1 VSTQQHAPEHMP
13 EHMPEHT
20 PRRYTSAALT
30 SGVVVAATCFV
41 VALLAEIA
49 GTEPGAGEMT
59 DLRAVLDGLLTF
71 TPWAWATLGVYAV
84 VVTPVVGLV
93 VTAWEYSSVGER
105 RTMGLAIAVF
115 AVLAT
120 SAVVAV
126 LR

>member
-1 VSTQQHAPEHMP
+1 VSTQQHAP

-30 SGVVVAATCFV
+30 SGVAVAAACFV
-41 VALLAEIA
+41 VALLAEIT

-59 DLRAVLDGLLTF
+59 DLRAVLDGLLTL

-93 VTAWEYSSVGER
+93 VTAWEYASVGDR
-105 RTMGLAIAVF
+105 RTMRLAIAVI

-120 SAVVAV
+120 SAVVAI

>member
-1 VSTQQHAPEHMP
+1 MSTQQHAPEHVP
-13 EHMPEHT
+13 DHEPVHT
-20 PRRYTSAALT
+20 PRRYTSAAIT
-30 SGVVVAATCFV
+30 SGVAVATICFM
-41 VALLAEIA
+41 VAILAEIA

-59 DLRAVLDGLLTF
+59 DLRAVYDGLLTL

-93 VTAWEYSSVGER
+93 VTAWEYSSVGDR
-105 RTMGLAIAVF
+105 RTMGLAIAVI

-120 SAVVAV
+120 SAIVAI